1 MEYTNKQLAES
12 FELWQE
18 FVDPLLVLSY
28 EEFSAL
34 SLQDKLQL
42 IAETYPTK

>member
-1 MEYTNKQLAES
+1 MKYTNKQLAES

-18 FVDPLLVLSY
+18 FIDPLMVLSY
-28 EEFSAL
+28 KEFLAL

-42 IAETYPTK
+42 IAKTYPTK